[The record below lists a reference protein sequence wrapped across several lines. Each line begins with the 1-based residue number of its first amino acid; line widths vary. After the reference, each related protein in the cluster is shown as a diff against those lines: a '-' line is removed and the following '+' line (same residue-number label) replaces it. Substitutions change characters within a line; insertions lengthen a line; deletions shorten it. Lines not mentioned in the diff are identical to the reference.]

1 MIPFPPVVEPNH
13 PGAFITKHPREGH
26 DENSLMIPLMT
37 GLTFD
42 EGAMK
47 SARKDRYQTILKF
60 KKTERLKLS
69 FSLISHIQFARF
81 IRRFCY

>member
-1 MIPFPPVVEPNH
+1 MIPFPPVVEPEH

-26 DENSLMIPLMT
+26 DENSLNIPLMT

-47 SARKDRYQTILKF
+47 SARKFQ
-60 KKTERLKLS
+60 
-69 FSLISHIQFARF
+69 
-81 IRRFCY
+81 C